1 MTAHNPHPYDFHNV
15 ETCSE
20 SEREEIFRG
29 LLTQMLDVI
38 GPYFEQIDSLNL
50 PNNNELFYGVQ
61 TMLYIASA
69 ILRAH
74 MRLSSNPRTLRRH
87 VLVKLHQEL
96 SEELAELE
104 AAQPSPS
111 PTKPTVH

>member
-1 MTAHNPHPYDFHNV
+1 MTSHKSHPYDFHNV

-29 LLTQMLDVI
+29 LLTHMLDVI
-38 GPYFEQIDSLNL
+38 SPYFEQIDSLNL
-50 PNNNELFYGVQ
+50 PDHNELFYGFQ
-61 TMLYIASA
+61 TMLYIASS

-74 MRLSSNPRTLRRH
+74 MRISSNPRILRRH

-96 SEELAELE
+96 SEELAKIE
-104 AAQPSPS
+104 ASQPSPTS
-111 PTKPTVH
+111 TKSTIH